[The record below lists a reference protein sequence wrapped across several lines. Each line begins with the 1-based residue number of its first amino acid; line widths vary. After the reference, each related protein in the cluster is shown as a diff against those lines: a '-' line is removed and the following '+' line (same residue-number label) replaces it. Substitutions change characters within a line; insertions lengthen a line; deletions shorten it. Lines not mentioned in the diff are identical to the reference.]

1 MKKVIAIAA
10 IALFVWSCT
19 KKMTPAQG
27 ETNTPNTG
35 SINGAPSQP
44 NTEMKAATTTTAAT
58 AATQS
63 PIATQGGDMGTKT
76 APAATGHDAMLIAG
90 QATHNAK
97 CGRCHGLKVTTDYTA
112 ERWVSIMQVMAT
124 KARLDETEKANVL
137 AYVQAN
143 SKK

>member
-1 MKKVIAIAA
+1 MKKLTAILVASVVI
-10 IALFVWSCT
+10 WGCS
-19 KKMTPAQG
+19 KKMSPNTTTSTGGNNGTVVNNAPAPMG
-27 ETNTPNTG
+27 DAKTNTNTNTLANTTPVENTG
-35 SINGAPSQP
+35 A
-44 NTEMKAATTTTAAT
+44 
-58 AATQS
+58 
-63 PIATQGGDMGTKT
+63 MGSKV
-76 APAATGHDAMLIAG
+76 APAPTAETAKLMQG

>member
-1 MKKVIAIAA
+1 MKKLTAILVASVVI
-10 IALFVWSCT
+10 WGCS
-19 KKMTPAQG
+19 KKMSPGTTTSTGGNNGTVVNNAPAPMGDAKNNTNTNTTTPAPIAQG
-27 ETNTPNTG
+27 DN
-35 SINGAPSQP
+35 S
-44 NTEMKAATTTTAAT
+44 ATTVAKTAANISPET
-58 AATQS
+58 AQLM
-63 PIATQGGDMGTKT
+63 Q
-76 APAATGHDAMLIAG
+76 G

-97 CGRCHGLKVTTDYTA
+97 CGRCHGLKITTDYTA

>member
-1 MKKVIAIAA
+1 MKKLTAILIASVVI
-10 IALFVWSCT
+10 WGCS
-19 KKMTPAQG
+19 KKMSPNST
-27 ETNTPNTG
+27 TNTGGNNGTVVNNAPAPMGESKNNT
-35 SINGAPSQP
+35 
-44 NTEMKAATTTTAAT
+44 NTN
-58 AATQS
+58 
-63 PIATQGGDMGTKT
+63 T
-76 APAATGHDAMLIAG
+76 APANTTPVENTGEMGSKVAPVPTAETAKLMQG

-112 ERWVSIMQVMAT
+112 ERWVSIMQVMAI